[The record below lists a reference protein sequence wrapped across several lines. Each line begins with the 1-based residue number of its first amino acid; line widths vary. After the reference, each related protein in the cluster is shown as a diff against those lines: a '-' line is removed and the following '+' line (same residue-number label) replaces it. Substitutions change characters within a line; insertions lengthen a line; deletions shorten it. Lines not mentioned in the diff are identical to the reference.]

1 MRVQNINVERKGI
14 GKTWKGKNNYMQKDT
29 ALKIKFQMCLQNN
42 ANTKGFFCTNAKE
55 ANYFDRI
62 NMTKN

>member
-1 MRVQNINVERKGI
+1 MLKEKVLEKLE
-14 GKTWKGKNNYMQKDT
+14 KDT

>member
-1 MRVQNINVERKGI
+1 
-14 GKTWKGKNNYMQKDT
+14 MQKDT